1 MKIIK
6 IFRDKQLIE
15 MSDDNNDLLEEYI
28 KPLCEL
34 MKSNNIK
41 IIQTTS
47 SILAI
52 RPSKINGILVLE
64 KEKKNINDLETE
76 DYIRDE
82 E

>member
-6 IFRDKQLIE
+6 IFQDKQHIE
-15 MSDDNNDLLEEYI
+15 MSDDNNDSLEEYI

-41 IIQTTS
+41 VIQTTS
-47 SILAI
+47 SVLAI

-64 KEKKNINDLETE
+64 KEKKNTNDSDE
-76 DYIRDE
+76 DFIRDE